1 LDESATFLLHG
12 TFAAIATILVAA
24 CTTTAARLRLARRFR
39 LVCMVLAGIGL
50 LGVVIV
56 SLPVTVTGLVAATRV
71 TLRSVSYLDSLI
83 VGIAAGAT
91 LATAVVAY
99 EGRLASGRDVA
110 SRSLGVGLAI
120 YMALAFFAFEIG
132 KAAHDA
138 QMRQFFV
145 GSGYAVWFMYAVM
158 LGEIAGAV
166 ALLAARTRFVGAC
179 WLGLLMLGAI
189 VTHGRNGDPF
199 SDSLDAL
206 RMLLLAACV
215 AALTWL
221 SRKAKRVR

>member
-1 LDESATFLLHG
+1 LGESSTFFLHG
-12 TFAAIATILVAA
+12 IIAVIATVLIAA
-24 CTTTAARLRLARRFR
+24 CTTKAARLRLARRFR
-39 LVCMVLAGIGL
+39 LVCLVLAVVGL

-56 SLPVTVTGLVAATRV
+56 SLPVTGLVAATRI

-99 EGRLASGRDVA
+99 EGRLAFGRDIA
-110 SRSLGVGLAI
+110 SRSLGAGLAI
-120 YMALAFFAFEIG
+120 YVALVFFAFEIG

-158 LGEIAGAV
+158 LGEIAGAL
-166 ALLAARTRFVGAC
+166 ALLAARTRFAGAC

-206 RMLLLAACV
+206 RMLLLTACV

-221 SRKAKRVR
+221 SRKARPAR

>member
-12 TFAAIATILVAA
+12 TLAAIATILIAA

-39 LVCMVLAGIGL
+39 LVCLVLAAVGL

-56 SLPVTVTGLVAATRV
+56 SLPVTGLVAATRV